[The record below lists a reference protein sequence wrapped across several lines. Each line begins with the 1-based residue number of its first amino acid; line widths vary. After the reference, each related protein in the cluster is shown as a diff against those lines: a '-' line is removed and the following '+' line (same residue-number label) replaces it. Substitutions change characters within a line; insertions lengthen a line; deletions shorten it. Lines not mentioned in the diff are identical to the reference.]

1 MSCNCKSTGE
11 KIDDLIKNK
20 EESKEPILNII
31 VSYTLKMLGF
41 LFVLLLMPLIVG
53 VIIWFTFRTIVL
65 NKKVDV
71 KPLLYFIGEKFQ
83 NKEEDEDEMEDDEL
97 IMEDV
102 EDITN
107 NSNE

>member
-1 MSCNCKSTGE
+1 MSCNCKSTGQ

-83 NKEEDEDEMEDDEL
+83 KKEEDEDEMEDDEL